1 MAKSKTT
8 KAPAFN
14 TNIHAIFG
22 TDTSL
27 EEEGAWVDVNVLY
40 GLRIKVRR
48 MRSDV
53 ALKAYERI
61 VKETLGEGQLR
72 KPGDIN
78 DKQSLEILKRQLA
91 ESILI
96 DWENLRDSDTGDDIP
111 YSAEV
116 ALELMEVKDFREFVY
131 QAAMER
137 ETFRGESDEAA
148 EGN

>member
-1 MAKSKTT
+1 MAKKKT
-8 KAPAFN
+8 APKFS
-14 TNIHAIFG
+14 TNIHSIFG
-22 TDTSL
+22 TDSNL

-53 ALKAYERI
+53 ALKAYETI

-78 DKQSLEILKRQLA
+78 DEQSLEILKRQLA
-91 ESILI
+91 EAILI
-96 DWENLRDSDTGDDIP
+96 DWENLRDTGTGDDIP
-111 YSAEV
+111 YNVEV
-116 ALELMEVKDFREFVY
+116 ARELMEVKDFREFVY